1 MHKKYGYVLAVGLA
15 IAMLTAC
22 ENTETS
28 ASELPETYRI
38 NTTSM
43 EDGEQRGNDGSEYEI
58 DDMLPR
64 PSDDTL
70 IISVEEAE
78 AIMNNRKN
86 RDADADID
94 TDTDADDVDNT
105 NTNADV
111 ENGTDRKKD
120 GSEYEIDDML
130 PRPSD
135 DTLIMSVE
143 EAEAFMKNKANT
155 DADTE

>member
-1 MHKKYGYVLAVGLA
+1 MQKKYRYIFAVCLAAAL
-15 IAMLTAC
+15 LTAC
-22 ENTETS
+22 EHTEIS
-28 ASELPETYRI
+28 ASGMPETYGI
-38 NTTSM
+38 STTSM
-43 EDGEQRGNDGSEYEI
+43 ENSEQQGNDGSEYEI

-86 RDADADID
+86 
-94 TDTDADDVDNT
+94 TDADTNADANTET
-105 NTNADV
+105 NTSEDV
-111 ENGTDRKKD
+111 ENGTEQKKN

-130 PRPSD
+130 PRLSD

-143 EAEAFMKNKANT
+143 EAEAFMKNKATTYT
-155 DADTE
+155 DVDEELSD

>member
-1 MHKKYGYVLAVGLA
+1 MQKKYRYISAVCLAAAL
-15 IAMLTAC
+15 LTAC
-22 ENTETS
+22 EHTEIS
-28 ASELPETYRI
+28 ASEMPETYGI
-38 NTTSM
+38 STTSM
-43 EDGEQRGNDGSEYEI
+43 ENSEQQGNDGSEYEI

-86 RDADADID
+86 ADAN
-94 TDTDADDVDNT
+94 TET
-105 NTNADV
+105 NTSEDV
-111 ENGTDRKKD
+111 ENGTEQKKN

-143 EAEAFMKNKANT
+143 EAEAFMKNKATTYT
-155 DADTE
+155 DVDEELSD